1 MAIKV
6 AATETKAV
14 VAAVTTIAVLGTGTS
29 ISVPGIPSV
38 CTSGGCIGG
47 SCGGLGVA
55 FGGLS
60 LVSGSIPGGGPWYV
74 KYWWR

>member
-1 MAIKV
+1 LFHACLSIGLNKLTKCLNKEVAIKV

-47 SCGGLGVA
+47 GLAIGLGVA
-55 FGGLS
+55 
-60 LVSGSIPGGGPWYV
+60 SG
-74 KYWWR
+74 